1 MRTEGQNHHRSLPFP
16 GDAGRQDWAG
26 RLPSPSSVE
35 SRGSSPQKPQILRL
49 SPSTQSRAGRRD
61 YPARR
66 SSPIWVSASCDV
78 GSSPIS
84 RRDPARESTSAASL
98 DVKAGGGKQQP
109 RGALQPTARA
119 SIDTGHFCIHRT
131 AALRSIT
138 VLDGF
143 VVLKLPLL
151 GGHSPLGPALDGGTD
166 GARTSGKSR
175 PQGHPADL
183 SCDHV
188 AEPARLSRHGLP
200 HRRDIDAVS
209 GLRGIFRCRRDAV
222 WRTLESVIAFVM
234 WSISFRLVAGA

>member
-1 MRTEGQNHHRSLPFP
+1 MR
-16 GDAGRQDWAG
+16 
-26 RLPSPSSVE
+26 
-35 SRGSSPQKPQILRL
+35 LR
-49 SPSTQSRAGRRD
+49 
-61 YPARR
+61 
-66 SSPIWVSASCDV
+66 VSASCDV

-84 RRDPARESTSAASL
+84 RRDPARQSISAASL
-98 DVKAGGGKQQP
+98 DRKSRRWKAATDWREK

-166 GARTSGKSR
+166 RARTSGKSR
-175 PQGHPADL
+175 PQGDPADL

-222 WRTLESVIAFVM
+222 WRTLESVISFVM
-234 WSISFRLVAGA
+234 WSISFRLAAGA

>member
-1 MRTEGQNHHRSLPFP
+1 VLYNLRRE
-16 GDAGRQDWAG
+16 RQ
-26 RLPSPSSVE
+26 
-35 SRGSSPQKPQILRL
+35 
-49 SPSTQSRAGRRD
+49 
-61 YPARR
+61 
-66 SSPIWVSASCDV
+66 
-78 GSSPIS
+78 
-84 RRDPARESTSAASL
+84 
-98 DVKAGGGKQQP
+98 
-109 RGALQPTARA
+109 
-119 SIDTGHFCIHRT
+119 SIPGHFCIHRT

-166 GARTSGKSR
+166 GARTSGTSR
-175 PQGHPADL
+175 PQGDPADL

-234 WSISFRLVAGA
+234 WSISFRLAADRFLSCCRPPHQGSSLLDVPGNPRTIRTVATQGRRLRNTLPSRAGPKRLVLRSPLKLISSFAMASAATPDGVVADREPNGGLW